1 MLENFVVSKILCTF
15 APSNSNN
22 KKVMTKDFILS
33 KMRMAVKSNGVN
45 GYYIYFEDAVELTD
59 GTLINEVRLSRRGVE
74 FLEKNTNRV
83 ISKLRKKDL
92 LLIYNRI

>member
-1 MLENFVVSKILCTF
+1 
-15 APSNSNN
+15 
-22 KKVMTKDFILS
+22 MTIDFILS
-33 KMRMAVKSNGVN
+33 RMRTAVKNNGVG
-45 GYYIYFEDAVELTD
+45 GYFIYFDDAVELTD

>member
-1 MLENFVVSKILCTF
+1 MSKSCCTF
-15 APSNSNN
+15 APSNLNN
-22 KKVMTKDFILS
+22 EKVMTTDFILN
-33 KMRMAVKSNGVN
+33 KMRRVVKSNGVN
-45 GYYIYFEDAVELTD
+45 GYYIYFEYAVGLTD

-83 ISKLRKKDL
+83 ISNLKKKDL